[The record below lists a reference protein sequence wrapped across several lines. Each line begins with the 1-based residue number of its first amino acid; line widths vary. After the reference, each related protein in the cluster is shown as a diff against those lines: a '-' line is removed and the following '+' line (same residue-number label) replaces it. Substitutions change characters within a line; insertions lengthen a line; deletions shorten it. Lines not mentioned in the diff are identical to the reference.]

1 MGKIRF
7 MDFRRNVIISN
18 TFAGDERFQPVG
30 INKTNLTV
38 PNLIGLTSA
47 AAVAAITAAGYFV
60 GSNTVST
67 TVATQSLV
75 AGTKTVV
82 HAKINIT

>member
-1 MGKIRF
+1 MILWSNSFSDSFKGK
-7 MDFRRNVIISN
+7 D
-18 TFAGDERFQPVG
+18 RFQAVG
-30 INKTNLTV
+30 VNKTNLTV

-60 GSNTVST
+60 GLNTVST
-67 TVATQSLV
+67 TVATQSLA

-82 HAKINIT
+82 HAKINIA